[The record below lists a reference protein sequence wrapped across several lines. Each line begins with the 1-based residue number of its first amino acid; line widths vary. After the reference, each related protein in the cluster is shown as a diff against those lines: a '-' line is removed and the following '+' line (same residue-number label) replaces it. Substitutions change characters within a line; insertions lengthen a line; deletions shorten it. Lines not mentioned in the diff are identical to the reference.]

1 MLRYFP
7 LGYLLSSGLLSSCQ
21 PEQKYPTRTSLLPA
35 PPSSVNP
42 RRPAGTATAVA
53 LAPVAPARGT
63 PSQTLYPDTL
73 QPRALAYQVRT
84 TAQVDTMPGKWL
96 RVADTRFR
104 VLDVHATP
112 AYGDGP
118 YLHFFCRAPG
128 APTRWLELD
137 LQQPLNE
144 FLTDLY
150 VEPQTV
156 ELDQRAPAEVL
167 LRLGGRND
175 GNASGTGVGYTLLLS
190 LAGQPRVIW
199 QSLDS
204 WQETIRPLLTEA
216 DTTDSQE
223 SSFTRGYRED
233 AVHRRVTVRAGAVQ
247 VPHISHSPADSLS
260 EAHLTPITPGR
271 YQYQQGHFQRMK
283 TKSR

>member
-1 MLRYFP
+1 MLRYLP

-21 PEQKYPTRTSLLPA
+21 PEQKSPARTSLLPTSN
-35 PPSSVNP
+35 SSVNQL
-42 RRPAGTATAVA
+42 RPAGTAAAVA
-53 LAPVAPARGT
+53 LAPVASAGGT

-73 QPRALAYQVRT
+73 QPRALAYQVWT
-84 TAQVDTMPGKWL
+84 TAQVDTMSGKWL

-104 VLDVHATP
+104 VLNVHDTP
-112 AYGDGP
+112 AYGEGP

-128 APTRWLELD
+128 APIRWLELD

-144 FLTDLY
+144 VLTELY
-150 VEPQTV
+150 MEPQTI

-175 GNASGTGVGYTLLLS
+175 GNAAGTGVGYTLLLS
-190 LAGQPRVIW
+190 LAGKPRVIW

-204 WQETIRPLLTEA
+204 WQQTTRPLLTEA

-223 SSFTRGYRED
+223 NSFTRGYRED
-233 AVHRRVTVRAGAVQ
+233 EVHRRVTVRAGAVQ
-247 VPHISHSPADSLS
+247 VPRLSHSPADSLCA
-260 EAHLTPITPGR
+260 EHLTPITPGR
-271 YQYQQGHFQRMK
+271 YRYQGKHFQRLK

>member
-1 MLRYFP
+1 MLRYLLFCP
-7 LGYLLSSGLLSSCQ
+7 LLSSGLLSSCQ
-21 PEQKYPTRTSLLPA
+21 PEQKAPTRTLLLPA
-35 PPSSVNP
+35 PHSSVNP
-42 RRPAGTATAVA
+42 LRPAGTAAAVA
-53 LAPVAPARGT
+53 LAPVAPAGGT

-73 QPRALAYQVRT
+73 QPRALTYQVWT

-96 RVADTRFR
+96 PEADARFR

-112 AYGDGP
+112 AYGEGP

-144 FLTDLY
+144 FSTELY
-150 VEPQTV
+150 IEPQTI

-167 LRLGGRND
+167 LRLGGRNE
-175 GNASGTGVGYTLLLS
+175 GNAAGTGVGYTLLLS

-204 WQETIRPLLTEA
+204 WQQTTRPLLTEA

-233 AVHRRVTVRAGAVQ
+233 EAQRRVTVHASAVQ
-247 VPHISHSPADSLS
+247 VPRISHRTAASLG
-260 EAHLTPITPGR
+260 EEHLTPITPGR
-271 YQYQQGHFQRMK
+271 YHYQQGHFQRMK
-283 TKSR
+283 TNSR